1 MSEIGLMYLLEFD
14 LVLVVVEVRLEG
26 LNESFLIKFI

>member
-1 MSEIGLMYLLEFD
+1 MYLLEFG